1 MKYQINVQLLDL
13 ISFFKKNIRF
23 NIKYFL
29 LAFLISL
36 TAYFT
41 TPRTYK
47 STASILSS
55 NSIASDSGGL
65 GSLVN
70 QFGINLDSSPN
81 PFFNPE
87 ILKKMIKTE
96 ETLEKIL
103 LQTVL
108 VDGKNLKIFEHLFN
122 DYDINDVEDFAIG
135 KRNFKNDIINI
146 YKELKSP
153 IINLSVETNS
163 PDLSY
168 AICKIIYN
176 ETVSIIFARNQQ
188 KNSSKL
194 SFYDMRIQE
203 IESQIKIAQE
213 DLIRFRVEN
222 INYMSSIQLSQIYQN
237 KKIELDM
244 IKSIFLDLRVKK
256 ESLEIENKNETTS
269 LFLIEEPT
277 MPVLKSYPTKGL
289 FVLIILILHLPLLV
303 WYIWRFT
310 KLDYDS

>member
-1 MKYQINVQLLDL
+1 MRYKVNLQLTDL

-36 TAYFT
+36 IAYFT
-41 TPRTYK
+41 TPRMYK

-55 NSIASDSGGL
+55 NSIVSDSGGL

-81 PFFNPE
+81 PLFNPE
-87 ILKKMIKTE
+87 VLKKMIKTE

-122 DYDINDVEDFAIG
+122 DYDINNVEDFALG
-135 KRNFKNDIINI
+135 KQNFKNNIINI

-153 IINLSVETNS
+153 IINLLVETNN

-168 AICKIIYN
+168 AICEIVYN
-176 ETVSIIFARNQQ
+176 ETISVINARNQQ
-188 KNSSKL
+188 KNFTKL
-194 SFYDMRIQE
+194 SFYDMRIKE
-203 IESQIKIAQE
+203 IESHVKIAQE

-222 INYMSSIQLSQIYQN
+222 RNYASSVQLSQIYEN

-244 IKSIFLDLRVKK
+244 RKSIFLDLRIKK

-289 FVLIILILHLPLLV
+289 FVLIMLILHLPLLV